1 MRSFKLLIIWLLAL
15 SSILAACK
23 SADVTPEPTPVQWQ
37 RVTFVASRLH
47 PGFALNIPGY
57 WHYEVTETGIIAF
70 NYPRLLELQDDG
82 AEMPSGAIVVSIS
95 ILSAVDMQMMG
106 VRNAAGILDSFVGVT
121 AAEPAE
127 PQYSDA
133 NVIDIA
139 GRDGA
144 QSVVSINNSDS
155 LLLALELSGN
165 YLLSII
171 VTPGGE
177 LDVHAELLNLIF
189 ESVELRLDA

>member
-57 WHYEVTETGIIAF
+57 WHYEVTGIIAF

-106 VRNAAGILDSFVGVT
+106 VRNAAGILDTFVGVT

-171 VTPGGE
+171 VTPVGE
-177 LDVHAELLNLIF
+177 LDGHAELLNLIF